1 MGQKDT
7 LPGRGTGCA
16 AGVCVF
22 RADAPSFEKTEEAT
36 LAADLRVR
44 YTGFSSEHRGTE
56 NIMMMRAVCF
66 H

>member
-1 MGQKDT
+1 MTAT

-36 LAADLRVR
+36 LSADLCVQVHKFFKSTQR
-44 YTGFSSEHRGTE
+44 YRKYHDNESS
-56 NIMMMRAVCF
+56 F